1 MPCGCGTI
9 SPAVSRLFTALAL
22 VAGLATAS
30 PCLAE
35 PKWTILHDGA
45 LTVIGDQSPS
55 SLRDVAIQI
64 QQFRAVVGGLIHNA
78 DRPLSIPTAVFVLG
92 THKAM
97 EPLLPLYKG
106 KPATIGGYFGQ
117 GSDSNYI
124 IMSLEGYEESSE
136 ITFHE
141 YTHLLVRNAV
151 KALPVWLNEGLAEYY
166 SSYAVIDHGKAAEV
180 GRAIKRHIIL
190 LRQRYVPIAELI
202 AVDQSSPMYNE
213 GERRSIFYAESWALT
228 HYMLLARPNGGA
240 AVNNYANEIA
250 EGRAPIDAFRTAFG
264 SSPADVDKELQEY
277 LRHLTFPAIRF
288 TFATQLAFQ
297 GPAAGQPMTAG
308 EIEAWIGDAQRRV
321 QRADEAAPRI
331 EKAVA
336 AEPNTAIAQLALG
349 HLRVSQQRTD
359 AALEAFDRAAG
370 LAPDDFLIQY
380 VSGTS
385 RLRAARTA
393 SAEQRVAT
401 LAALKRA
408 TMLNGASSDAYAALA
423 YVQMQSRESLK
434 DARTS
439 IEHAIALSPGR
450 LDYRLRYADIRILEG
465 DIDAARTLLTSIAA
479 ITADSIASRQAQARL
494 DAIVEH
500 ERPATQRTDP
510 SSSDAPV
517 TSAAPT
523 PGSSP
528 LPSRPKTTVN
538 RRGFM
543 MRAVRDG
550 ESQAFGTLR
559 AVDCASGSVRFTIE
573 TDGRTVVAAAARME
587 DVDLVAF
594 LDDKDFALSCGPHV
608 SSDRVYLT
616 WRPDTKWGSQSVGTA
631 VALEFV
637 PASHVP

>member
-1 MPCGCGTI
+1 M
-9 SPAVSRLFTALAL
+9 SRLVTALAL

-45 LTVIGDQSPS
+45 LTVLGDQSPS
-55 SLRDVAIQI
+55 SLHEIAIQI
-64 QQFRAVVGGLIHNA
+64 QQFRSVVGGLIQNA
-78 DRPLSIPTAVFVLG
+78 DRPLSVPTVVFVLG

-106 KPATIGGYFGQ
+106 KPATIAGYFGQ
-117 GSDSNYI
+117 ASDSNYI
-124 IMSLEGYEESSE
+124 IMSLDGFEESSE

-166 SSYAVIDHGKAAEV
+166 SSYAVIDHGKAAVV

-213 GERRSIFYAESWALT
+213 GERRSIFYAESWALI
-228 HYMLLARPNGGA
+228 HYMLLVRPNGA
-240 AVNNYANEIA
+240 AAINNYTSEIA
-250 EGRAPIDAFRTAFG
+250 AGHTPIDAFKTAFG
-264 SSPADVDKELQEY
+264 ASPADVDKELQEY

-297 GPAAGQPMTAG
+297 GPAAGRPLTAG
-308 EIEAWIGDAQRRV
+308 EADAWIGDAQRRV
-321 QRADEAAPRI
+321 QRAEEATPRI
-331 EKAVA
+331 EKAA
-336 AEPNTAIAQLALG
+336 ATEPQTAIGQLALG
-349 HLRVSQQRTD
+349 HLRVSQQRTPD
-359 AALEAFDRAAG
+359 ALAAFDLAAS
-370 LAPDDFLIQY
+370 LAPDDFLTQY
-380 VSGTS
+380 VSGIS
-385 RLRAARTA
+385 RLRAAPTA
-393 SAEQRVAT
+393 STEERT
-401 LAALKRA
+401 KTRAALKRA
-408 TMLNGASSDAYAALA
+408 TLLNGASSDAYAALA
-423 YVQMQSRESLK
+423 YVQMLSHDLLQE
-434 DARTS
+434 ARTS

-450 LDYRLRYADIRILEG
+450 LDYRLRYADIRILQGEVE
-465 DIDAARTLLTSIAA
+465 AARAVLTPIAA
-479 ITADSIASRQAQARL
+479 ITTDTVASKQAQVRL
-494 DAIVEH
+494 DAILEH
-500 ERPATQRTDP
+500 ERPVTQRTDA
-510 SSSDAPV
+510 SSAEPAAAGRAA
-517 TSAAPT
+517 TSGPA
-523 PGSSP
+523 P
-528 LPSRPKTTVN
+528 LPSRARTTVN
-538 RRGFM
+538 RGDFV
-543 MRAVRDG
+543 MRAVRPG

-559 AVDCASGSVRFTIE
+559 IVDCASGSVRFTIE
-573 TDGRTVVAAAARME
+573 SDGRTVVAAAAKME

-616 WRPDTKWGSQSVGTA
+616 FRPDTKWASPSVGTV

>member
-1 MPCGCGTI
+1 MN
-9 SPAVSRLFTALAL
+9 RLITALVLA
-22 VAGLATAS
+22 AGLATAS
-30 PCLAE
+30 PCVAE

-45 LTVIGDQSPS
+45 LTVLGDQSPS
-55 SLRDVAIQI
+55 SLREISIQI

-78 DRPLSIPTAVFVLG
+78 DRPLSVPTVVFVLG
-92 THKAM
+92 THKSM

-117 GSDSNYI
+117 ASDSNYI
-124 IMSLEGYEESSE
+124 IMSLEGFEESSE

-166 SSYAVIDHGKAAEV
+166 SSYAVVDHGKAAEV

-228 HYMLLARPNGGA
+228 HYLLLARPNGA
-240 AVNNYANEIA
+240 TAINSYANEIA
-250 EGRAPIDAFRTAFG
+250 EGRAPADAFKSAFG

-288 TFATQLAFQ
+288 TFSTQLAFQ
-297 GPAAGQPMTAG
+297 GPAAGRPMSAG
-308 EIEAWIGDAQRRV
+308 EVEAWIGDAQRRV
-321 QRADEAAPRI
+321 QRAEEAAPRI
-331 EKAVA
+331 EKAA
-336 AEPNTAIAQLALG
+336 ASEPNTAITQLALG
-349 HLRVSQQRTD
+349 HLRVTQQRTD
-359 AALEAFDRAAG
+359 EALAAFDRAAG
-370 LAPDDFLIQY
+370 LAPDDFLTQY
-380 VSGTS
+380 VSGVS
-385 RLRAARTA
+385 RLRAAPTT
-393 SAEQRVAT
+393 STEQRTVT

-408 TMLNGASSDAYAALA
+408 TLLNGASSDAYAALA
-423 YVQMQSRESLK
+423 YVQMLSRDSLK

-450 LDYRLRYADIRILEG
+450 LDYRLRYADIRILQG
-465 DIDAARTLLTSIAA
+465 DIGAARTLLTSIAA
-479 ITADSIASRQAQARL
+479 ITADAAASKQAQVRL
-494 DAIVEH
+494 EAILEH
-500 ERPATQRTDP
+500 ERPATLRADP
-510 SSSDAPV
+510 SPSEP
-517 TSAAPT
+517 SAAAAGA
-523 PGSSP
+523 PGSPP
-528 LPSRPKTTVN
+528 LPSRSKTTVN
-538 RRGFM
+538 RGGFM
-543 MRAVRDG
+543 MRAVRSG

-559 AVDCASGSVRFTIE
+559 NVDCAGDSIRFTIE
-573 TDGRTVVAAAARME
+573 SDGRTVVAAAARME

-594 LDDKDFALSCGPHV
+594 LDEKDFALACGPHA
-608 SSDRVYLT
+608 SSHRVYLT